1 MTSGL
6 SKLTILG
13 AGVGIFLISFGLYE
27 VLVEKDQKIQQADN
41 NEILLD
47 AVNRLDDAMLEVEF
61 LQKKCFEDI
70 PKENEQEYS
79 KCLSNL
85 KQKRIEL
92 TAAQVNLYEIKT
104 ILGLE

>member
-1 MTSGL
+1 MTAGL

-13 AGVGIFLISFGLYE
+13 ATVGIFLISFGLYE
-27 VLVEKDQKIQQADN
+27 VLVEKDQKIQQTEN

-47 AVNRLDDAMLEVEF
+47 AVNRLNDASLEVE
-61 LQKKCFEDI
+61 LLRKKCFEDI

-92 TAAQVNLYEIKT
+92 TASQVNLYEIKT
-104 ILGLE
+104 ILGL

>member
-27 VLVEKDQKIQQADN
+27 VLVEKDQKIQQAEN

-47 AVNRLDDAMLEVEF
+47 AINRLDDTTLEIEF
-61 LQKKCFEDI
+61 LKKKC
-70 PKENEQEYS
+70 
-79 KCLSNL
+79 
-85 KQKRIEL
+85 
-92 TAAQVNLYEIKT
+92 
-104 ILGLE
+104 

>member
-1 MTSGL
+1 MTAGL
-6 SKLTILG
+6 NKLTILG
-13 AGVGIFLISFGLYE
+13 AAVGIFLISFGLYE
-27 VLVEKDQKIQQADN
+27 VLVEKDQKIQQTEN

-47 AVNRLDDAMLEVEF
+47 AVNRLNDASLEVE
-61 LQKKCFEDI
+61 LLRIKCFEDI

>member
-1 MTSGL
+1 MAFGF

-27 VLVEKDQKIQQADN
+27 VLVEKDQKIQQAEN

-79 KCLSNL
+79 NCLSNL
-85 KQKRIEL
+85 NQKYFEL

-104 ILGLE
+104 LLGLE

>member
-27 VLVEKDQKIQQADN
+27 VLVEKDQKIQQTEN

-47 AVNRLDDAMLEVEF
+47 AVNRLNDASLEVE
-61 LQKKCFEDI
+61 LLRIKCFEDI
-70 PKENEQEYS
+70 SKENEQEYS

>member
-27 VLVEKDQKIQQADN
+27 VLVEKDQKIQQAEN

-79 KCLSNL
+79 KCLLNL

-92 TAAQVNLYEIKT
+92 TAAQINFYEIKT

>member
-27 VLVEKDQKIQQADN
+27 VLVEKDQKIQQAEN

-85 KQKRIEL
+85 KQKRNEL